1 MKRALIALSLAAL
14 VGCKI
19 PSLKPFSDATADM
32 VTALRQGFERT
43 RTTLAAAA
51 ESANTTA
58 FAKDVARLDQA
69 WKPTNEALSA
79 LVAYSDSLAALAEAG
94 GKGKETMAKFT
105 GAVNDLATA
114 VGALPLQQGVVSV
127 VNLVGAKI
135 IEMEAARDIRKA
147 VLNASQAVDIMAP
160 VLGANIAGLRNI
172 HATASRAWE
181 ANAGGTTSVL
191 RDYQL
196 SLLDEEQ
203 RLQKV
208 LTLIVNYQGAPAK
221 LRHRAVAND
230 KEKAKALATLNDD
243 IKTVRTDLLKTLGEL
258 DPTFA
263 SLDQGTTETSHTVEA
278 RQRQLMELVTAH
290 RKEIELLDPK
300 FQQAN
305 TELARIHE
313 SRVTGDRILDKGA
326 QAIAAWQKSHRSLQA
341 TVDGQQSRPS
351 VSDLLSITKEIAA
364 LLQ

>member
-14 VGCKI
+14 VACKI

-58 FAKDVARLDQA
+58 FTKDVAALDQA

-114 VGALPLQQGVVSV
+114 VGALPLQPGLVSV
-127 VNLVGAKI
+127 VNAVGAKI
-135 IEMEAARDIRKA
+135 IEMQAARDIRKA
-147 VLNASQAVDIMAP
+147 VLNASEAVDIMTP
-160 VLGANIAGLRNI
+160 VLSANIADLRRI
-172 HATASRAWE
+172 HGAASRAWE
-181 ANAGGTTSVL
+181 ANASGPTSVL
-191 RDYQL
+191 RGYQL

-203 RLQKV
+203 RLQHV
-208 LTLIVNYQGAPAK
+208 LTLIVNYQGTPAK
-221 LRHRAVAND
+221 LRHQAVANPQ
-230 KEKAKALATLNDD
+230 EKATALATLNDD

-258 DPTFA
+258 DSTFA
-263 SLDQGTTETSHTVEA
+263 SLDQGKPETARAVEM
-278 RQRQLMELVTAH
+278 RQRQLMEMITAH
-290 RKEIELLDPK
+290 RKEITLLDPK

-313 SRVTGDRILDKGA
+313 ARVTGDRILDKGV
-326 QAIAAWQKSHRSLQA
+326 QAIAAWQKAHRSLQA

-351 VSDLLSITKEIAA
+351 VSDLLSITQEIAV
-364 LLQ
+364 LLK